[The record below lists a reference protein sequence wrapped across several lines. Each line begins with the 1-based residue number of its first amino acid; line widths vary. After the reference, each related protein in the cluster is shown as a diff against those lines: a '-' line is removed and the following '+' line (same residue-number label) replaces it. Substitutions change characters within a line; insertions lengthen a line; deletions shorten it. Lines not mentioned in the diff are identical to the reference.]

1 MTHKDVVTLL
11 KSVDGAVDMEVGPP
25 DEATLSNDQ
34 QDSSDDGTDRSVTL
48 LYYPWY
54 FLFWNE
60 RWSVVRTQQIM
71 IMPNCIAPPVIPSL
85 AVQHCLFS
93 TELEWDAYSLCSIH
107 HAYLLFFSVSD
118 AKEVVL
124 LKGSEGL
131 GFSIVGGYGSPHGN
145 LPIYIKTVFER
156 GAAAADGRLKRGDR
170 IISVNGESLEGATH
184 EEAVSILKNSRG
196 TIVLQVVPAPT

>member
-1 MTHKDVVTLL
+1 
-11 KSVDGAVDMEVGPP
+11 
-25 DEATLSNDQ
+25 
-34 QDSSDDGTDRSVTL
+34 
-48 LYYPWY
+48 
-54 FLFWNE
+54 
-60 RWSVVRTQQIM
+60 
-71 IMPNCIAPPVIPSL
+71 
-85 AVQHCLFS
+85 
-93 TELEWDAYSLCSIH
+93 
-107 HAYLLFFSVSD
+107 
-118 AKEVVL
+118 VL

>member
-1 MTHKDVVTLL
+1 M
-11 KSVDGAVDMEVGPP
+11 
-25 DEATLSNDQ
+25 
-34 QDSSDDGTDRSVTL
+34 
-48 LYYPWY
+48 
-54 FLFWNE
+54 
-60 RWSVVRTQQIM
+60 
-71 IMPNCIAPPVIPSL
+71 
-85 AVQHCLFS
+85 
-93 TELEWDAYSLCSIH
+93 
-107 HAYLLFFSVSD
+107 
-118 AKEVVL
+118 L